1 MALTYHRIAYEGVV
15 VANPVTLEAV
25 ETLSARTGLGEGA
38 VALDI
43 GAGAGG
49 VSVALAKRLGLE
61 VHAMERD
68 PAMAEMIRARA
79 EAEGAS
85 DRVTVHAETSASAL
99 DRLAPAD
106 LIVAL
111 GTTEPAGPGVR
122 DPAGII
128 AGLAGRLASPGWL
141 LWGDMV
147 WKGDPPEPLR
157 QVIGLTGDYADDAGW
172 RAAGE
177 AAGLELV
184 EARASPQEEWDA
196 FFEGADARVR
206 SWLAA
211 NPDAPEAAGIRTRAD
226 QIKAMF
232 DYGKPWIGF
241 GLYLWRKG

>member
-1 MALTYHRIAYEGVV
+1 MALTYHRIAYDGVL

-25 ETLSARTGLGEGA
+25 EALAARTGLGTDA
-38 VALDI
+38 IALDI

-49 VSVALAKRLGLE
+49 VSVALAKRLDLK
-61 VHAMERD
+61 VHAIERD
-68 PAMAEMIRARA
+68 PAMAEMIRSRA
-79 EAEGAS
+79 EAAGAS
-85 DRVTVHAETSASAL
+85 HRIIVHAENSARAL
-99 DRLAPAD
+99 DRLAPAH

-122 DPAGII
+122 DPNGII
-128 AGLAGRLASPGWL
+128 SGLAGRLASSGWL

-184 EARASPQEEWDA
+184 ETRASPQEEWDA
-196 FFEGADARVR
+196 FFDGADSRVR
-206 SWLAA
+206 TWLEAS
-211 NPDAPEAAGIRTRAD
+211 PDAPEAAGIRARAD

-232 DYGKPWIGF
+232 DYGKPWLGF
-241 GLYLWRKG
+241 ALYLWRKQ